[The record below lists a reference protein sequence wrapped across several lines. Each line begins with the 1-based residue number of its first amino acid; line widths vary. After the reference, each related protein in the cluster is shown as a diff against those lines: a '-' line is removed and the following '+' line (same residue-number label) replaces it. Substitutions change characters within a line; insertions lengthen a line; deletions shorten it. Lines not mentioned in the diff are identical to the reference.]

1 MVSIK
6 SIAVLI
12 FAGLAVAAPA
22 WEHPA
27 EEHDSKHAGEPDRSM
42 KGMCNQDQVV
52 SCCNTGGLI
61 AVPVGQCTANTGNSK
76 FSIPWSVLFVW
87 LTFLQLASQVIF
99 TAARA
104 PTTPT

>member
-6 SIAVLI
+6 SAAVLI
-12 FAGLAVAAPA
+12 FAGFAGLAVAAPA
-22 WEHPA
+22 WEH
-27 EEHDSKHAGEPDRSM
+27 DSQHAGEPDRSM

-61 AVPVGQCTANTGNSK
+61 AVPVGQCTLNPGNCK
-76 FSIPWSVLFVW
+76 FFVPSSALFVL
-87 LTFLQLASQVIF
+87 LTFLQLASQVKF
-99 TAARA
+99 HAARD